1 MMDRLI
7 SFSDW
12 LWEGPLLALLLI
24 GGIYVSC
31 RLKFMQITKFPL
43 IIKGLIKDVKDGGKG
58 DGNISPLQTAFTAI
72 GSTVGAGN
80 VMGIAIAIA
89 MGGLGAIFWM
99 MFMGIFSLLLKY
111 SEVVLAIKHREKNMF
126 GDFVGGPAYYL
137 KKSAIPVFGACYAF
151 THAIQCLPS
160 IGTQSMSVVQSAETI
175 NIPATITGIV
185 IFVII
190 GITVIGGVKR
200 IGNVMDKMVPFMA
213 AAYFI
218 LAWIIILTNFRNI
231 PLVIGDMFK
240 EAFSGKAALGGVAGS
255 LVVTMK
261 AGLARGTYSNEA
273 GIGTTSIAYAAAT
286 TDYPSRQ
293 ALWGIVEVASSTFL
307 MCLTSAFLIG
317 TTGVYK
323 TIEYSRAASMP
334 AVAFQEFYGK
344 SFGGAAMTLIII
356 LFVLSTVIVEALMG
370 QREIEYL
377 FGSKIGNLS
386 RYAYVIAVLIGVYLP
401 LDHIVS
407 LLDLTMAFLVVLN
420 MFALITMVKEVSSET
435 DTFFGVLR
443 RELGLIKE

>member
-1 MMDRLI
+1 MIEKLVG
-7 SFSDW
+7 FSDW
-12 LWEGPLLALLLI
+12 LWEGPLLALLLL
-24 GGIYVSC
+24 GGIYVSL
-31 RLKFMQITKFPL
+31 RLKFMQITKLPL
-43 IIKGLIKDVKDGGKG
+43 IIKGLIRDVKNGGKG

-99 MFMGIFSLLLKY
+99 MFMGIFSLCLKY

-137 KKSAIPVFGACYAF
+137 RKSCIPMLGAAYAL

-175 NIPATITGIV
+175 NIPPTVTGLV
-185 IFVII
+185 IFAII

-218 LAWIIILTNFRNI
+218 LAWTIILTNASSI
-231 PLVIGDMFK
+231 PSVLSDMFR
-240 EAFSGKAALGGVAGS
+240 EAFTGKAALGGVAGS

-307 MCLTSAFLIG
+307 MCMTSAFLIG

-323 TIEYSRAASMP
+323 KIEYSRAASMP
-334 AVAFQEFYGK
+334 AVAFQEFYGNA
-344 SFGGAAMTLIII
+344 FGGAAMTLIII

-370 QREIEYL
+370 QREVEYL
-377 FGSKIGNLS
+377 FGSKVGNLS
-386 RYAYVIAVLIGVYLP
+386 RYFYVIAVLIGVYVP
-401 LDHIVS
+401 LDEIVS

-420 MFALITMVKEVSSET
+420 MFALITMVKDVVSET
-435 DTFFGVLR
+435 NLFFGVLK
-443 RELGLIKE
+443 KEVEEK